1 VGARSVAN
9 RRKYIAGFIV
19 LCWIAIAALIGI
31 FIGLAHLLN
40 NTTATI
46 IVFQLIIYSGLFG
59 FLGAHLFK
67 WKGKRDGWPSRKR
80 SDRGWG
86 NPNHNGL
93 NEPDEAEDSN
103 SGWK

>member
-1 VGARSVAN
+1 MAN
-9 RRKYIAGFIV
+9 RRKFRCIAGIIV

-59 FLGAHLFK
+59 FLGAQLYK
-67 WKGKRDGWPSRKR
+67 WKAKRDGWPSRKR
-80 SDRGWG
+80 SHRGWE
-86 NPNHNGL
+86 NPDHKGL
-93 NEPDEAEDSN
+93 KEPEDAEDIN